1 MSWFDDQ
8 WNKLWDGVRE
18 VGKTVIKT
26 VDQIIQHP
34 LPTLITYALT
44 MVGVPPPIASAA
56 VTWANGGNA
65 EDIAKSAA
73 ISYAADY
80 ASETAS
86 NYVGATGPSQ
96 GAYIPSVVDS
106 AIIKIGS
113 SAVGASVAGTTVA
126 LLQGKSFDEALTA
139 GKNAAVNNL
148 ATSAAGKV
156 VDYAIGDV
164 TALQDLKKL
173 PGGDAFARATTNAL
187 TSGILGKD
195 ASKTFQQTLANSFVK
210 TAGKELIKNVKD
222 YGADLQ
228 DALAEANSA
237 KSLVDTSATQQQSYI
252 DDYNAKVAAL
262 NKEKEAADKALA
274 DFNADKTQ
282 AKVDIANSAIKS
294 YNDKYTT
301 TADELA
307 KLEEKINAEK
317 TNYEALV
324 KDYNDKY
331 QPAVTTAVDTFADA
345 ETKNAALVAAG
356 LKNYN
361 DAVQEYTDYYGKAPT
376 EEQLSRIALDT
387 TAALKPGEVAAS
399 TDTTAPKFTFEKPA
413 TKETHPEFDVTKL
426 PKGMELAT
434 AADVAAGDAFYDEA
448 SNSYYVNP
456 TFASADI
463 SDLTGKLVL
472 PTIEVRAQRQIL
484 PQEPE
489 LDFPLLDLTPATA
502 PPDNTVTPVEATKP
516 TAEPAKAA
524 PLSSQIS
531 IPTLNLR
538 PIAPSTPSTPKTI
551 QPAATPAT
559 PATPAAT
566 PENLLQDTIQPL
578 PTNPTD
584 IQYYLDME
592 KPDLAVPVARPNT
605 ALPTT
610 APDELESLLDQSAPQ
625 SLEELLQHLRS

>member
-1 MSWFDDQ
+1 MSWLDDA
-8 WNKLWDGVRE
+8 WDKLWDKARE
-18 VGKTVIKT
+18 VGKTVVKA
-26 VDQIIQHP
+26 VEQIIEHP

-65 EDIAKSAA
+65 EDMAKAA
-73 ISYAADY
+73 AFSYAAEY
-80 ASETAS
+80 ASNTAS
-86 NYVGATGPSQ
+86 DYVGSTGPSQ
-96 GAYIPSVVDS
+96 GAYIPSAVDS
-106 AIIKIGS
+106 AIINIGS
-113 SAVGASVAGTTVA
+113 RAVGASVAGTTIA
-126 LLQGKSFDEALTA
+126 LLQGKNWDEALTA

-148 ATSAAGKV
+148 ATSAAGTITDFTV
-156 VDYAIGDV
+156 GEIP
-164 TALQDLKKL
+164 ALQDLKKL

-187 TSGILGKD
+187 ASGILGKD
-195 ASKTFQQTLANSFVK
+195 ASKTFQQSLANSFVK
-210 TAGKELIKNVKD
+210 TVGKTAIGTLKD
-222 YGADLQ
+222 VGADLQ
-228 DALAEANSA
+228 DALAEANAS
-237 KSLVDTSATQQQSYI
+237 KSLVDASATQQQSYI
-252 DDYNAKVAAL
+252 DDYNAKIAAL

-282 AKVDIANSAIKS
+282 ANVDIANSKITA

-301 TADELA
+301 TADELT

-317 TNYEALV
+317 TNYEKLV
-324 KDYNDKY
+324 KEYNDTY
-331 QPAVTTAVDTFADA
+331 QPAVTAAVDTFTDA
-345 ETKNAALVAAG
+345 ETKNTALVAAG

-413 TKETHPEFDVTKL
+413 TKETHPEFDVSKL

-456 TFASADI
+456 TFASTDI
-463 SDLTGKLVL
+463 SDLTGSAFAL
-472 PTIEVRAQRQIL
+472 PPVEVRAQRL
-484 PQEPE
+484 PKEPE
-489 LDFPLLDLTPATA
+489 LDFPLLDLEPA
-502 PPDNTVTPVEATKP
+502 PPLPDNTVTPVKATTP

-538 PIAPSTPSTPKTI
+538 PAAISTPSTPKTI
-551 QPAATPAT
+551 APAATPAT

-566 PENLLQDTIQPL
+566 PESLLQDTIQPL

-592 KPDLAVPVARPNT
+592 KPDLAVPVAQPNT
-605 ALPTT
+605 MLPTT